1 MDLKLK
7 TITFA
12 DVAANYVWH
21 VWQRFTA
28 VLKPLKFNWF
38 KVTAAVFYFC
48 YLNKIFLQMYEAIPV
63 AAAELTAAGVKVY
76 SHQQTSSFIA
86 WWLAYIAANAVFYK
100 VFPLVIDYV
109 TPTVTAVQSEFIP
122 LKVLTKL
129 ADEGSLVSAI
139 GGVLSPIKPYQ
150 VADIDT
156 EIKRP
161 IAGSRHNEQE
171 VFLSGLP
178 NWYAVTDGKLY
189 RLVVTA
195 PPLPFKVRSKRG

>member
-12 DVAANYVWH
+12 DVAANYAYH

-38 KVTAAVFYFC
+38 KVTAAVFYFVFI
-48 YLNKIFLQMYEAIPV
+48 NKIFGQMYNAIPIV
-63 AAAELTAAGVKVY
+63 AVELRNWDVKVY
-76 SHQQTSSFIA
+76 PHQQTSSFIA
-86 WWLAYIAANAVFYK
+86 WWLAYIAANAVFY
-100 VFPLVIDYV
+100 VVVPLVIDYV
-109 TPTVTAVQSEFIP
+109 TPTVTVQKSEFIP

-171 VFLSGLP
+171 VFLAGLP
-178 NWYAVTDGKLY
+178 NWYAVTDGEIIPISSY
-189 RLVVTA
+189 NPSPTV
-195 PPLPFKVRSKRG
+195 

>member
-1 MDLKLK
+1 MDLKIA

-12 DVAANYVWH
+12 DVAANYVSH

-28 VLKPLKFNWF
+28 VLRPLKFNWF
-38 KVTAAVFYFC
+38 KVAFAVFYFC
-48 YLNKIFLQMYEAIPV
+48 YLNKIFLQMYEAIPI

-76 SHQQTSSFIA
+76 PHQQTSSFIA

-100 VFPLVIDYV
+100 VVPLIIDYV
-109 TPTVTAVQSEFIP
+109 TPTVTVRQAEFIP
-122 LKVLTKL
+122 LKTLTDL
-129 ADEGSLVSAI
+129 AANGSLVGAI

-161 IAGSRHNEQE
+161 IAGSKYNEQE
-171 VFLSGLP
+171 VFILGLP
-178 NWYAVTDGKLY
+178 NWYAVSDGEIIPISAY
-189 RLVVTA
+189 NPSPTV
-195 PPLPFKVRSKRG
+195 

>member
-12 DVAANYVWH
+12 DVAANYAYH
-21 VWQRFTA
+21 VWQRFTTA
-28 VLKPLKFNWF
+28 LKPLKFNWF
-38 KVTAAVFYFC
+38 KLTAGVMYF
-48 YLNKIFLQMYEAIPV
+48 LFMNKLFNEMLQAIPV

-161 IAGSRHNEQE
+161 IAGSKYNEQE
-171 VFLSGLP
+171 VFILGLP
-178 NWYAVTDGKLY
+178 NWYAVSDGEIIPISAY
-189 RLVVTA
+189 NPSPTV
-195 PPLPFKVRSKRG
+195 

>member
-48 YLNKIFLQMYEAIPV
+48 YLNKIFLQMYQAIPI

-76 SHQQTSSFIA
+76 PHQQTSSFIF
-86 WWLAYIAANAVFYK
+86 WWLAYVAANAVFYK
-100 VFPLVIDYV
+100 VVPLIIDYV
-109 TPTVTAVQSEFIP
+109 TPTVTVRQAEFIP
-122 LKVLTKL
+122 LKTLTDL
-129 ADEGSLVSAI
+129 AANGSLVSAI

-161 IAGSRHNEQE
+161 IAGSKHNEQE
-171 VFLSGLP
+171 VYLAGLP
-178 NWYAVTDGKLY
+178 NWYAVTDGNIVQISSY
-189 RLVVTA
+189 NPSPTV
-195 PPLPFKVRSKRG
+195 

>member
-1 MDLKLK
+1 MDLKIA

-21 VWQRFTA
+21 VWQRITTA
-28 VLKPLKFNWF
+28 LKPLKFNWF
-38 KVTAAVFYFC
+38 KVAFAVFYFC

-63 AAAELTAAGVKVY
+63 AATQLTAAGVKVY
-76 SHQQTSSFIA
+76 PHQQTSSFIA

-100 VFPLVIDYV
+100 VVPLIIDYV
-109 TPTVTAVQSEFIP
+109 TPTVTVRQAEFIP
-122 LKVLTKL
+122 LKTLTDL
-129 ADEGSLVSAI
+129 AANGSLVGAI

-161 IAGSRHNEQE
+161 IAGSKYNEQE
-171 VFLSGLP
+171 VFILGLP
-178 NWYAVTDGKLY
+178 NWYAVSDGEIIPISAY
-189 RLVVTA
+189 NPSPTV
-195 PPLPFKVRSKRG
+195 

>member
-1 MDLKLK
+1 MDLKIA

-12 DVAANYVWH
+12 DVAANYVSH
-21 VWQRFTA
+21 VWTRIKD

-38 KVTAAVFYFC
+38 KVAFAVFYFC

-63 AAAELTAAGVKVY
+63 AATQLTAAGVKVY
-76 SHQQTSSFIA
+76 PHQQTSSFIA

-100 VFPLVIDYV
+100 VVPLIIDYV
-109 TPTVTAVQSEFIP
+109 TPTVTVRQAEFIP
-122 LKVLTKL
+122 LKTLTDL
-129 ADEGSLVSAI
+129 AANGSLVGAI

-161 IAGSRHNEQE
+161 IAGSKYNEQE
-171 VFLSGLP
+171 VFILGLP
-178 NWYAVTDGKLY
+178 NWYAVSDGEIIPISAY
-189 RLVVTA
+189 NPSPTV
-195 PPLPFKVRSKRG
+195 

>member
-12 DVAANYVWH
+12 DVAANYAYH
-21 VWQRFTA
+21 VWQRFTTA
-28 VLKPLKFNWF
+28 LKPLKFNWF
-38 KVTAAVFYFC
+38 KLTAGVMYF
-48 YLNKIFLQMYEAIPV
+48 LFMNKLFNEMLQAIPV

-161 IAGSRHNEQE
+161 IAGSKYNEQE
-171 VFLSGLP
+171 VFI
-178 NWYAVTDGKLY
+178 Y
-189 RLVVTA
+189 RTA
-195 PPLPFKVRSKRG
+195 

>member
-12 DVAANYVWH
+12 DVAANYAYH

-38 KVTAAVFYFC
+38 KVTAAVFYFVFI
-48 YLNKIFLQMYEAIPV
+48 NKIFGQMYNAIPIV
-63 AAAELTAAGVKVY
+63 AVELRNWDVKVY
-76 SHQQTSSFIA
+76 PHQQTSSFIA

-178 NWYAVTDGKLY
+178 NWYAVTDGEI
-189 RLVVTA
+189 
-195 PPLPFKVRSKRG
+195 LPISTYSPSPTV

>member
-1 MDLKLK
+1 MDLKIA

-21 VWQRFTA
+21 VWTRIKD

-38 KVTAAVFYFC
+38 KVAFAVFYFC
-48 YLNKIFLQMYEAIPV
+48 YLNKIFLQMYQAILI
-63 AAAELTAAGVKVY
+63 AATELTAAGVKVY
-76 SHQQTSSFIA
+76 PHQQTSSFIA

-100 VFPLVIDYV
+100 VVPLIIDYV
-109 TPTVTAVQSEFIP
+109 TPTVTVRQAEFIP
-122 LKVLTKL
+122 LKTLTDL
-129 ADEGSLVSAI
+129 AANGSLVGAI

-161 IAGSRHNEQE
+161 IAGSKYNEQE
-171 VFLSGLP
+171 VFILGLP
-178 NWYAVTDGKLY
+178 NWYAVSDGEIIPISAY
-189 RLVVTA
+189 NPSPTV
-195 PPLPFKVRSKRG
+195 

>member
-21 VWQRFTA
+21 IWQRFTA

-100 VFPLVIDYV
+100 VLPLVIDYV

-171 VFLSGLP
+171 VFFAGLP
-178 NWYAVTDGKLY
+178 NWYAVTDGEIIPISSY
-189 RLVVTA
+189 NPSPTV
-195 PPLPFKVRSKRG
+195 

>member
-12 DVAANYVWH
+12 DVAANYAYH
-21 VWQRFTA
+21 VWQRFTTA
-28 VLKPLKFNWF
+28 LKPLKFNWF
-38 KVTAAVFYFC
+38 KLTAGVMYF
-48 YLNKIFLQMYEAIPV
+48 LFMNKLFNEMLQAIPV
-63 AAAELTAAGVKVY
+63 SATELTAAGVKVY
-76 SHQQTSSFIA
+76 PHQQTSSFIF
-86 WWLAYIAANAVFYK
+86 WWLAYIAANAVFY
-100 VFPLVIDYV
+100 VVVPLVIDYV
-109 TPTVTAVQSEFIP
+109 TPTVTVQKSEFIP

-171 VFLSGLP
+171 VFLAGLP
-178 NWYAVTDGKLY
+178 NWYAVTDGNIVQISSY
-189 RLVVTA
+189 SHSPTV
-195 PPLPFKVRSKRG
+195 

>member
-21 VWQRFTA
+21 IWQRFTA

-109 TPTVTAVQSEFIP
+109 TPTVTVQQSEYIP
-122 LKVLTKL
+122 LKTLTKL
-129 ADEGSLVSAI
+129 ADEGSLVGAI
-139 GGVLSPIKPYQ
+139 GGALSPIKPYQ

-161 IAGSRHNEQE
+161 MAGSRYNEQE
-171 VFLSGLP
+171 VFIAGLP
-178 NWYAVTDGKLY
+178 NWYAVTDGEIIPISSY
-189 RLVVTA
+189 SPSPTI
-195 PPLPFKVRSKRG
+195 

>member
-12 DVAANYVWH
+12 DVAANYAYH
-21 VWQRFTA
+21 VWQRFTTT
-28 VLKPLKFNWF
+28 LRPLKFNWF
-38 KVTAAVFYFC
+38 KVTADIFYFC
-48 YLNKIFLQMYEAIPV
+48 YLNKIFLQMYEAIPI
-63 AAAELTAAGVKVY
+63 AATQLTAAGVKVY
-76 SHQQTSSFIA
+76 PHQQASSFIA
-86 WWLAYIAANAVFYK
+86 WWLAYIAANAVFY
-100 VFPLVIDYV
+100 VVVPLIIDYV

-129 ADEGSLVSAI
+129 ADEGSLVRAI

-161 IAGSRHNEQE
+161 IAGSKYNEQE
-171 VFLSGLP
+171 VFLAGLP
-178 NWYAVTDGKLY
+178 NWYAVTDGEIIPISTY
-189 RLVVTA
+189 SPSHTV
-195 PPLPFKVRSKRG
+195 